1 MLLCLGT
8 STVVADLR
16 QAGTLACVRNRLK
29 MSVMSASVVLQ
40 LKRKIEL
47 LCHGCT
53 VVSGWVSGM
62 HQPEGSLYSF
72 GLMLNPQTRVCV
84 HCKAPFDEEMKRGR
98 YTNDPGSN
106 IDSSGLIDSGWLQIL
121 WHGAVIPQS
130 LITAFF
136 MCLVTHV
143 SSYTQGYEGDQT
155 SSGEGEGGGV
165 SYALKYS

>member
-53 VVSGWVSGM
+53 VVSG
-62 HQPEGSLYSF
+62 
-72 GLMLNPQTRVCV
+72 
-84 HCKAPFDEEMKRGR
+84 
-98 YTNDPGSN
+98 
-106 IDSSGLIDSGWLQIL
+106 
-121 WHGAVIPQS
+121 
-130 LITAFF
+130 
-136 MCLVTHV
+136 
-143 SSYTQGYEGDQT
+143 
-155 SSGEGEGGGV
+155 
-165 SYALKYS
+165 